1 MRPGCQ
7 LYLGI
12 QSPCDTDPE
21 WKQLVWYSKRS
32 QALTGSLEKYEE
44 AMIIIGTIST
54 GAVCVFENMK
64 SWKDMTND
72 CLLRVGP
79 SGQRNIATQYCFSSS
94 RHGHDFIIKN
104 GKFEVFTLSEPQL
117 RILVARHA

>member
-1 MRPGCQ
+1 MKR
-7 LYLGI
+7 LYWP
-12 QSPCDTDPE
+12 SPE

-32 QALTGSLEKYEE
+32 QALTESLEKYEE

-54 GAVCVFENMK
+54 GAVRVFENMK

-79 SGQRNIATQYCFSSS
+79 SDRRNIAEQYCFSRS
-94 RHGHDFIIKN
+94 RHGHDFILKN
-104 GKFEVFTLSEPQL
+104 GKFEVFTLSDAEIQAFL
-117 RILVARHA
+117 ARAQKPPGW